1 MQAISDVQLQNMDA
15 HFKNITK
22 IGLISRKLIL
32 DDHLIVNN
40 LFKLILFY
48 FIQYLFN

>member
-1 MQAISDVQLQNMDA
+1 MQSISDVLLPNMDA

-32 DDHLIVNN
+32 DDHLAVIK
-40 LFKLILFY
+40 LKLILER
-48 FIQYLFN
+48 ILI